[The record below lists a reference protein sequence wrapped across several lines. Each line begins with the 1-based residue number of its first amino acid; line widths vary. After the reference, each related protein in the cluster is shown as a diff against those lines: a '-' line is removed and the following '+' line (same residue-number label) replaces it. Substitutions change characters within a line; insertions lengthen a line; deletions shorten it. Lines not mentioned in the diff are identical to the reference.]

1 MANIT
6 IPKEEY
12 KKLKQFSTAY
22 VKIVEEIAKVEI
34 MYPYDYKYI
43 DKLTASALKDYK
55 KGKCIKAKSIDEA
68 LSKFKKK

>member
-1 MANIT
+1 MATIT

-12 KKLKQFSTAY
+12 KKLKQFSIAY
-22 VKIVEEIAKVEI
+22 VKIVEEIIKVEI

-43 DKLTASALKDYK
+43 DKLTAGVLKDYK